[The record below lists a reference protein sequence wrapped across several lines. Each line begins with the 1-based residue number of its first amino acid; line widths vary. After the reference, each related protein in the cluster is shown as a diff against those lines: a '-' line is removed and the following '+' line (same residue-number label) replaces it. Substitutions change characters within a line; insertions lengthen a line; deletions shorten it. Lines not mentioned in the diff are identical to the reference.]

1 MTGTSDQ
8 QLWTQAKNWIERD
21 PDPTTR
27 AELSA
32 IVSERDV
39 AGLRARFAEPLVF
52 GTAGLRGPLGAGPA
66 RMNRLVVRRT
76 TAGLANWLSSQ
87 HDAGDG
93 SLVVGRDAR
102 HGSEAFAE
110 DVADVASRH
119 GVAVRTLSRPLP
131 TPITAFA
138 VRQLGASAGV
148 MVTASHNPATD
159 NGYKV
164 YLADGA
170 QVFPPYDAAIAD
182 AAARVEQGEAA
193 AAAPAGQA
201 SGVQAQAQAQAQGP
215 LPARVEAVD
224 EPALLR
230 SYREVALACLDG
242 SGPRQLDVVYTPLHG
257 VGGAVVPELFEAAG
271 FPPPL
276 VVAEQADPDPDFP
289 TVAFP
294 NPEEPGAL
302 DLALALAR
310 ERRAD
315 IVLANDPDADRLA
328 VAVPLPDGSW
338 RVLSGN
344 DVGAIL
350 GEHLL
355 AHSHGSDRLVATTIV
370 SSTLLAGLAREAG
383 VAYRETLTGFKW
395 IARAAATVPGSRL
408 LFGYEEALGY
418 AVTDAVADKD
428 GMTAALVVAELAAR
442 AKAEGGS
449 LLDRLDA
456 IEARLGVHATA
467 QWSLRLEG
475 NGAASAMAA
484 VVRRWRS
491 DPPTSLAGLA
501 VTAVV
506 DLARGTGPLPATD
519 AVVVELGTTARV
531 VLRPSGTEPKLKA
544 YLEVRSPPTGYAA
557 LAAERARANELL
569 AAVRADV
576 AALCSP
582 S

>member
-1 MTGTSDQ
+1 MTDATDEELRSQ
-8 QLWTQAKNWIERD
+8 VRAWIAQD
-21 PDPTTR
+21 PDPSTR
-27 AELSA
+27 AELTSLLDSGD
-32 IVSERDV
+32 I

-76 TAGLANWLSSQ
+76 TAGLATWLAAQ
-87 HDAGDG
+87 HGAGDG

-102 HGSEAFAE
+102 HGSETFATDTAE
-110 DVADVASRH
+110 VASRQ
-119 GVAVRTLSRPLP
+119 GVTVRALSRPLP
-131 TPITAFA
+131 TPVTAFA
-138 VRQLGASAGV
+138 VRHLGAGAGV

-164 YLADGA
+164 YLSDGA
-170 QVFPPYDAAIAD
+170 QVLPPVDGAIA
-182 AAARVEQGEAA
+182 EAA
-193 AAAPAGQA
+193 AHAARDAVAADRAGEPDGRP
-201 SGVQAQAQAQAQGP
+201 SGGRTGAP
-215 LPARVEAVD
+215 VETVD
-224 EPALLR
+224 EPALLGA
-230 SYREVALACLDG
+230 YRDAALACLD
-242 SGPRQLDVVYTPLHG
+242 SSAARELRVVYTPLHG
-257 VGGAVVPELFEAAG
+257 VGGAVVPALFAAAG
-271 FPPPL
+271 FAPL
-276 VVAEQADPDPDFP
+276 ATVAEQAAPDPDFP

-302 DLALALAR
+302 DLAVALAR
-310 ERRAD
+310 ERQAD

-338 RVLSGN
+338 RMLSGN
-344 DVGAIL
+344 EVGAIL
-350 GEHLL
+350 GEHLI
-355 AHSHGSDRLVATTIV
+355 ASTKGDDRLVATTIV
-370 SSTLLAGLAREAG
+370 SSTLLASLAREAG

-395 IARAAATVPGSRL
+395 IARAAAAVPGKRL

-442 AKAEGGS
+442 AKADGTT

-467 QWSLRLEG
+467 QWSLRLG
-475 NGAASAMAA
+475 GDGAAAAMAG

-491 DPPTSLAGLA
+491 DPPASLAGLG
-501 VTAVV
+501 VTRVV
-506 DLARGTGPLPATD
+506 DLALGTGTLPATD
-519 AVVVELGTTARV
+519 AVVVEMGKTARV

-544 YLEVRSPPTGYAA
+544 YLEVRTPPTGDAA

-569 AAVRADV
+569 AAVRREV
-576 AALCSP
+576 AARCSP
-582 S
+582 D